1 MTPGNFEMR
10 IANCEF
16 GGGGLAWPHG
26 LSLIPNPQPPTPVS
40 VLRPLPLITAPQAPI
55 PSPQC

>member
-1 MTPGNFEMR
+1 MTMGNFGFR
-10 IANCEF
+10 ISDF
-16 GGGGLAWPHG
+16 GFVGGGLAWSHG
-26 LSLIPNPQPPTPVS
+26 LSLIPNPQPPAPVS